1 MKKILLPLLLII
13 FYHQGYSQ
21 AIASIDNLKG
31 SGKKKINPTT
41 QVGMAIATVGLC
53 GFMVG
58 AIYEMGDMNINFFDP
73 NAYNQPARNPQGI
86 YIVSG
91 ILTGAGI
98 IVALSPLL
106 IKKKSTNA
114 PHSFLMKMER
124 TEQIFQG
131 SMKSTEYPA
140 LALRIK
146 L

>member
-1 MKKILLPLLLII
+1 
-13 FYHQGYSQ
+13 
-21 AIASIDNLKG
+21 
-31 SGKKKINPTT
+31 
-41 QVGMAIATVGLC
+41 
-53 GFMVG
+53 
-58 AIYEMGDMNINFFDP
+58 MNINFFDP
-73 NAYNQPARNPQGI
+73 NAYNKPAKNSQGI

-106 IKKKSTNA
+106 TKKKSTNES
-114 PHSFLMKMER
+114 HSLEMKMER

-131 SMKSTEYPA
+131 SIKSAEYPA